1 MPSAKLTKS
10 LVERLPQNEILW
22 DTAIVGLG
30 ARRQTRGTFYVV
42 RARVDGKQRM
52 KSLGRHGHLTV
63 EQARRLAQAAL
74 GQGDDPFV
82 AEAVG
87 QTFAS
92 LASRFLNRQ
101 RQRLRP
107 KTLREIT
114 RHLRQASAL
123 GPKAVSEISRRD
135 IAEQLAAVEAE
146 SGPYARNRLR
156 STLSA
161 FFAFAISEGLV
172 DLNPVSGTGKAAEA
186 TRDRVLSDDEIAAVW
201 RALPAGDYGDV
212 VRLLLLTGQ
221 RREEIGG
228 LRWAE
233 IDLTDRLIT
242 LPAQRCK
249 NGRSHSVPLS
259 QMAYDILAARH
270 TLLSA
275 RVPHSPPINGQADVV
290 FIHGDWTEKKAGLD
304 KRLGPGFRHFVL
316 HDCRRSVATGMAELG
331 VAPHIIE
338 ACLNHVSGH
347 KAGVAGTYNRA
358 TYEPEKRAALDAWAK
373 HIGEAVLAPAGPP
386 ANGNAPA
393 LPAGLPVT
401 SNA

>member
-1 MPSAKLTKS
+1 MPTAKLTKS

-30 ARRQTRGTFYVV
+30 ARRQTKGMFYVV
-42 RARVDGKQRM
+42 RARVDGRQKM

-63 EQARRLAQAAL
+63 EQARKLAQAAL
-74 GQGDDPFV
+74 GQLAQGDDPFT

-87 QTFAS
+87 QPFRE
-92 LASRFLNRQ
+92 LASRFLARQ
-101 RQRLRP
+101 RSRLRP
-107 KTLREIT
+107 KSLREVT
-114 RHLRQASAL
+114 RHLRQAADL

-146 SGPYARNRLR
+146 SGPYARNRLHT
-156 STLSA
+156 TLST
-161 FFAFAISEGLV
+161 FFAFAISEGVV
-172 DLNPVSGTGKAAEA
+172 DLNPVSGTGKAREQS
-186 TRDRVLSDDEIAAVW
+186 RQRVLSDSEIAAVW

-233 IDLTDRLIT
+233 INFTDRLIT

-249 NGRSHSVPLS
+249 NGRAHIVPLS
-259 QMAYDILAARH
+259 EPALAILAAK
-270 TLLSA
+270 
-275 RVPHSPPINGQADVV
+275 HSPPPINGDAEI
-290 FIHGDWTEKKAGLD
+290 FRPGDWTEKKAALD
-304 KRLGPGFRHFVL
+304 RRLGPGFRHFVI
-316 HDCRRSVATGMAELG
+316 HDARRSVATGMAELG
-331 VAPHIIE
+331 VAPHIVE

-358 TYEPEKRAALDAWAK
+358 KYEPEKRAALDVWAK
-373 HIGEAVLAPAGPP
+373 HVGDIVGLV
-386 ANGNAPA
+386 NAA
-393 LPAGLPVT
+393 AAAYSSRRRLIW
-401 SNA
+401 